1 MEHASPSEAA
11 TGDGAT
17 FRSVSGWRAARH
29 ALLCRHGDT
38 ATLLSTRS
46 WAYFGL
52 NATACTAWAALT
64 GGQSVSEVARSL
76 ATTCGVPLDA
86 VLADVDR
93 LVVTLERLQFLT
105 RDDEPTPAHRQWTP
119 PRRRAS
125 AWRPPTRLAC
135 TEALL
140 WAGVRLRTSTLDP
153 ESWLAAS
160 PDDDAPVLSVA
171 DADRATGELRRA
183 APWLPA
189 KTYCLLQSVA
199 LVRVLR
205 QRGVDARLRLGA
217 RPYPF
222 VAHAWVESGRL
233 AVNETDEQLAMYA
246 PFEPARGAR

>member
-1 MEHASPSEAA
+1 MEHESPSEAA
-11 TGDGAT
+11 AGDGGAS
-17 FRSVSGWRAARH
+17 RPVSGWRASRH

-52 NATACTAWAALT
+52 NATACTAWTALVA
-64 GGQSVSEVARSL
+64 GQSGSEVARSL
-76 ATTCGVPLDA
+76 AATCGVPLET
-86 VLADVDR
+86 VRADVDR
-93 LVVTLERLQFLT
+93 LVSTLARLQFLA
-105 RDDEPTPAHRQWTP
+105 RDDEPAREHRRWTP
-119 PRRRAS
+119 PRRRVT
-125 AWRPPTRLAC
+125 AWRPPTRAAC

-160 PDDDAPVLSVA
+160 PDDDAPALSAA
-171 DADRATGELRRA
+171 DADRATWELRRA
-183 APWLPA
+183 AAWLPA

-205 QRGVDARLRLGA
+205 RRGVDARLRLGA